1 MFKNK
6 TIGFYVGLG
15 GGAVGFV
22 TAVIYLIYTLT
33 VGLFAPQVFVML
45 LLGAAV
51 CVLSL
56 FFEWKFLPLVAV
68 LFFSL
73 AFGLHILDRITMFQE
88 MLNHIYGMNE
98 RGAILGVVVLLLIF
112 NFVSIAACAFASF
125 CERDKNQTA

>member
-22 TAVIYLIYTLT
+22 TTVIYLIYTLT

-45 LLGAAV
+45 LLGTAV

-73 AFGLHILDRITMFQE
+73 AFGFHILDRITMFQE

-98 RGAILGVVVLLLIF
+98 RGAILGVVVLLLVF
-112 NFVSIAACAFASF
+112 NFLSIAACTVASF
-125 CERDKNQTA
+125 CERDKNQTV

>member
-45 LLGAAV
+45 LLGTAV

-73 AFGLHILDRITMFQE
+73 A
-88 MLNHIYGMNE
+88 
-98 RGAILGVVVLLLIF
+98 
-112 NFVSIAACAFASF
+112 
-125 CERDKNQTA
+125 